1 MRVTRHLRCMK
12 QLHRTRQLRQYHA
25 NCAAAGTRY
34 DEQVCSIAGT
44 LEVVGERWTL
54 LIIRDVLLGLRRFDE
69 FQSDLGIAR
78 NVLQSRLEG
87 LVSAGIFER
96 RRYQERPERYEY
108 FLTEKGLDL
117 WPTLVALMQWGDVHA
132 PTEAGPPVLLEH
144 RDCGGA
150 VDSHRTCARCGEEL
164 GPRDV
169 LARPGPGATD
179 TTRCGGDRPA
189 RGPRERVTSELARG
203 LALHVAL
210 GRAEHGRLGP
220 EALAVPPRP
229 STRARTPAT
238 AAARRPVRGW
248 R

>member
-1 MRVTRHLRCMK
+1 MPL
-12 QLHRTRQLRQYHA
+12 
-25 NCAAAGTRY
+25 GTRY
-34 DEQVCSIAGT
+34 EEQVCSIAGT
-44 LEVVGERWTL
+44 LELVGERWTL
-54 LIIRDVLLGLRRFDE
+54 LIIRDAMLGLRRFDE

-87 LVSAGIFER
+87 LVAAGIFER

-117 WPTLVALMQWGDVHA
+117 WPTLVALMQWGDVYAA
-132 PTEAGPPVLLEH
+132 PEAGPPVLLEH

-179 TTRCGGDRPA
+179 AHPLRRSS
-189 RGPRERVTSELARG
+189 RR
-203 LALHVAL
+203 
-210 GRAEHGRLGP
+210 
-220 EALAVPPRP
+220 
-229 STRARTPAT
+229 TRAGAT
-238 AAARRPVRGW
+238 D
-248 R
+248 